1 MHATIITAAPGR
13 VCQRSDKPLD
23 SRPVSGALQ
32 ATAVEIDGRTLTPE
46 GVEKVALGAAVALAP
61 AAGER
66 MLASRRVIERAVDG
80 GDVVY
85 GITTGFGRLA
95 DTVIPTNRIRELQLN
110 LIRSHAVGLGEPFSE
125 PTARAITLLRAHT
138 LAGGFC
144 GTRPVVCERLLDLL
158 NAGIWPRIPGQGSVG
173 ASGDL
178 APLSHLA
185 LVLVGEGEARRGAL
199 RGSSPDP
206 DWRPAAGVLAAAGL
220 EPIHLDAKEGLSLI
234 NGTQVMTAVGVLA
247 LLRAER
253 LVDAADAA
261 GALALEATL
270 GTRTA
275 FRAEIHAA
283 RPQSGQRASAARLRE
298 LLGEHSE
305 LGQSHA
311 DCDKVQDAYSFRCMP
326 QVHGAVCDTLTHVR
340 NVLQVELNSATDNP
354 LVFTGGDGEGVVLSG
369 GNFHGAPV
377 AAVLDFLAISVTDLA
392 SISERRIAAL
402 VDPATSGLP
411 AFLASEPGL
420 ESGFMQNQV
429 TAAALVSE
437 CKGLAHPASAD
448 SIPTSANKEDH
459 VSMGVWAARKA
470 EQVVTNA
477 ERVLA
482 IELLAAARGIDLRR
496 PLRSSP
502 PLESLHSRIRE
513 RVPARDDDRPGW
525 GEIEMVAA
533 MIRAGKLQG

>member
-1 MHATIITAAPGR
+1 MKGEPQVT
-13 VCQRSDKPLD
+13 
-23 SRPVSGALQ
+23 
-32 ATAVEIDGRTLTPE
+32 IDGRTLTTDT
-46 GVEKVALGAAVALAP
+46 VERVALGAPVSLAP
-61 AAGER
+61 AARER
-66 MLASRRVIERAVDG
+66 MLASRRIVDG
-80 GDVVY
+80 AVEGDEVVY
-85 GITTGFGRLA
+85 GVTTGFGRLA
-95 DTVIPTNRIRELQLN
+95 DTVIPTDRIRELQLN
-110 LIRSHAVGLGEPFSE
+110 LIRSHAVGVGEPFDE
-125 PTARAITLLRAHT
+125 PVARAITLLRAHT

-185 LVLVGEGEARRGAL
+185 LVLVGEGEARLGAV
-199 RGSSPDP
+199 GESPP
-206 DWRPAAGVLAAAGL
+206 HAEWRAAAEVLAGAGL
-220 EPIHLDAKEGLSLI
+220 DPLELDAKEGLSLI
-234 NGTQVMTAVGVLA
+234 NGTQVMTAIGVLA

-253 LVDAADAA
+253 LVGAADAA
-261 GALALEATL
+261 GALSLEATL

-275 FRAEIHAA
+275 FRAEIHEA
-283 RPQSGQRASAARLRE
+283 RPHPGQLASAARLRD
-298 LLGEHSE
+298 LLGEQSE
-305 LGQSHA
+305 LGESHA
-311 DCDKVQDAYSFRCMP
+311 HCDKVQDAYSFRCMP
-326 QVHGAVCDTLTHVR
+326 QVHGAARDTLAHVR
-340 NVLQVELNSATDNP
+340 RVLEVELNSATDNP
-354 LVFTGGDGEGVVLSG
+354 LVFTQETGEGVVLSG

-377 AAVLDFLAISVTDLA
+377 AAALDFLAIAVTDLA
-392 SISERRIAAL
+392 SISERRIAAI
-402 VDPATSGLP
+402 VDPTTSGLP
-411 AFLASEPGL
+411 AFLAREPGL

-437 CKGLAHPASAD
+437 CKGLAHPASVD

-502 PLESLHSRIRE
+502 ALEALHNRIRE
-513 RVPARDDDRPGW
+513 RVPARDKDRPGW
-525 GEIEMVAA
+525 GEIEVVAA
-533 MIRAGKLQG
+533 MIREEKLRG

>member
-1 MHATIITAAPGR
+1 
-13 VCQRSDKPLD
+13 VK
-23 SRPVSGALQ
+23 GARQ
-32 ATAVEIDGRTLTPE
+32 VTIDGRTLTPE
-46 GVEKVALGAAVALAP
+46 AIERVALGASVSLAP
-61 AAGER
+61 AARER
-66 MLASRRVIERAVDG
+66 MQASRRVVERAVDG
-80 GDVVY
+80 NEVVY
-85 GITTGFGRLA
+85 GVTTGFGRLA

-110 LIRSHAVGLGEPFSE
+110 LVRSHAVGVGEPFDE
-125 PTARAITLLRAHT
+125 PVARAITLLRAHT

-185 LVLVGEGEARRGAL
+185 LVLVGEGEARLGAV
-199 RGSSPDP
+199 RESRPDG
-206 DWRPAAGVLAAAGL
+206 DWRAAAEVLVGSGL
-220 EPIHLDAKEGLSLI
+220 DPLELDAKEGLSLI
-234 NGTQVMTAVGVLA
+234 NGTQVMTAIGVLA
-247 LLRAER
+247 LLRADR
-253 LVDAADAA
+253 LVEAADAA
-261 GALALEATL
+261 GALSLEATL

-275 FRAEIHAA
+275 FRAEIHEA
-283 RPQSGQRASAARLRE
+283 RPHPGQLASAARLRK
-298 LLGEHSE
+298 LLGERSE
-305 LGQSHA
+305 LGESHA

-326 QVHGAVCDTLTHVR
+326 QVHGAVHDTLAHVR
-340 NVLQVELNSATDNP
+340 KVLEVELNSATDNP
-354 LVFTGGDGEGVVLSG
+354 LVFARETGVGVVLSG

-377 AAVLDFLAISVTDLA
+377 AAALDFLAIAVTDLA
-392 SISERRIAAL
+392 SISERRIAAI
-402 VDPATSGLP
+402 VDPSTSGLP

-437 CKGLAHPASAD
+437 CKGLAHPASVD

-470 EQVVTNA
+470 EQVVINA

-496 PLRSSP
+496 PLRTSP
-502 PLESLHSRIRE
+502 ALEALHDRIRE
-513 RVPARDDDRPGW
+513 RVPARDKDRPGW

-533 MIRAGKLQG
+533 MIRKGELHS

>member
-1 MHATIITAAPGR
+1 M
-13 VCQRSDKPLD
+13 KD
-23 SRPVSGALQ
+23 SREV
-32 ATAVEIDGRTLTPE
+32 TVDGGSLTPE
-46 GVEKVALGAAVALAP
+46 AVENVALGAPVSLAP
-61 AAGER
+61 AARER
-66 MLASRRVIERAVDG
+66 MQASRRVVERAVDG
-80 GDVVY
+80 DRVVY
-85 GITTGFGRLA
+85 GVTTGFGRLA
-95 DTVIPTNRIRELQLN
+95 DTVIPTNRIRDLQLN
-110 LIRSHAVGLGEPFSE
+110 LIRSHAVGLGEPFTE
-125 PTARAITLLRAHT
+125 PVARAITLLRAHT

-185 LVLVGEGEARRGAL
+185 LVLVGEGEARLGAAL
-199 RGSSPDP
+199 ESVPDAG
-206 DWRPAAGVLAAAGL
+206 WRAAAEVLAMAGVVPLV
-220 EPIHLDAKEGLSLI
+220 LDAKEGLSLI
-234 NGTQVMTAVGVLA
+234 NGTQVMTAIGILA

-253 LVDAADAA
+253 VAGAADAA
-261 GALALEATL
+261 GALSLEATL

-275 FRAEIHAA
+275 FRAEIHEA
-283 RPQSGQRASAARLRE
+283 RPHPGQVASAARLRE
-298 LLGEHSE
+298 LLGEQSE
-305 LGQSHA
+305 LGMSHA

-326 QVHGAVCDTLTHVR
+326 QVHGAARDTLAHVR
-340 NVLQVELNSATDNP
+340 RVLEVELNSATDNP
-354 LVFTGGDGEGVVLSG
+354 LVFAQETGEDVVLSG

-377 AAVLDFLAISVTDLA
+377 AAALDFLAIALTDLA
-392 SISERRIAAL
+392 SISERRIAAI
-402 VDPATSGLP
+402 VDPSTSGLP
-411 AFLASEPGL
+411 AFLAGEPGL

-437 CKGLAHPASAD
+437 CKGLAHPASVD

-502 PLESLHSRIRE
+502 ALEALYDRIRE
-513 RVPARDDDRPGW
+513 RVPARNEDRPGW
-525 GEIEMVAA
+525 GEIEVVAA
-533 MIRAGKLQG
+533 MIREGNLSG